1 MYAALGLLG
10 WVVLCFGAAGV
21 GARFTTAAL
30 PGWYRQ
36 LDKPS
41 WTPPDRVF
49 GPVWSALYL
58 AMAIAAWLVWRQR
71 DAARAIPLS
80 LFVLQLSLNVAWSAV
95 FFGLRQTG
103 LGVAVI
109 VALWASIAATVK
121 AFLELR
127 PLAGW
132 LLLPYLA
139 WVSFASA
146 LNFAIWRRNP

>member
-1 MYAALGLLG
+1 
-10 WVVLCFGAAGV
+10 
-21 GARFTTAAL
+21 
-30 PGWYRQ
+30 
-36 LDKPS
+36 
-41 WTPPDRVF
+41 
-49 GPVWSALYL
+49 
-58 AMAIAAWLVWRQR
+58 MAIAAWLVWRQR
-71 DAARAIPLS
+71 DAARAIPLG

-132 LLLPYLA
+132 LLVPYLA